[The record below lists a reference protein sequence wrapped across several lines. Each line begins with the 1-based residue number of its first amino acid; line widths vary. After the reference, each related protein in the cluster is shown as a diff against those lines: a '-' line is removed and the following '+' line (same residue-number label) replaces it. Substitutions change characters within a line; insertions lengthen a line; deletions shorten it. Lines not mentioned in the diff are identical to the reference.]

1 MTNEQRAIAIST
13 IPIPKLTVLMN
24 NFICNT
30 IIHLNKLSV
39 KGDEKLAEFD
49 KKLNDLE
56 VMTTLLEAKL
66 NSLPEKVTSTY
77 PQLEKTTLDDITPI
91 ATNPIPI
98 SNAEVDNRSGANE
111 EPQPPPE
118 PDVKYPDLDDN
129 KKGNDEK
136 AVEGGGEDGGDD
148 ISPKQTYENFLNSHE
163 NLKNL
168 NKMLKLGVPVPAVQ
182 QKAKMS
188 GFDMDLVEELIN
200 LATKAGVIH

>member
-1 MTNEQRAIAIST
+1 MTNEQKAIAIST
-13 IPIPKLTVLMN
+13 IPLPKLAVLMN

-30 IIHLNKLSV
+30 ITHLNKLSV

-56 VMTTLLEAKL
+56 IMTTLLEAKL
-66 NSLPEKVTSTY
+66 NSLPEKITSTY
-77 PQLEKTTLDDITPI
+77 PQLEKTTLEDITPT

-98 SNAEVDNRSGANE
+98 SYTEVDNGSRFSE
-111 EPQPPPE
+111 QPQQPPK
-118 PDVKYPDLDDN
+118 PDTNYPDLYGN
-129 KKGNDEK
+129 KKANNEQ
-136 AVEGGGEDGGDD
+136 AMEGGGEGGGDD
-148 ISPKQTYENFLNSHE
+148 VSPEQAYDNFLNSHD

-182 QKAKMS
+182 QKAKMND
-188 GFDMDLVEELIN
+188 FDMDLVEELIK